1 MSEQPKKSSFF
12 EKLATFIVDK
22 RNLIFFLYVI
32 AVIASLIT
40 QGWVSV
46 CDDLTEYLPATTE
59 TRRGL
64 TVMKEEMKTFATAR
78 VLLSNVT
85 YDTARELADR
95 IEDLDGISSVDFW
108 DVDKGDDETTL
119 PSAAH
124 KTREDYIKGADA
136 LITVTFRGENDD
148 QASKDALAAV
158 EDLLQ
163 PYDTQI
169 ATDVGYSKS
178 ETLNS
183 EMGIILV
190 VAAIVIIAVLLL
202 TSRSYA
208 EVPVLLITFVAAALL
223 NKGTNFVFGEISF
236 VSDSVTVV
244 LQLAL
249 AIDYSIILLHRF
261 LEEREHAPDDRTA
274 CIIAVSAAIPS
285 ISASSLTTISGLAA
299 MMFMQFRIGFDL
311 GLVLIKA
318 ILLSMLSVFTLM
330 PGLLMLFSKAM
341 ERTRHKNFIPQ
352 IDRWGKLV
360 YHLRLVGVPVFVV
373 CIVGGFVLSNRC
385 PYVYGDN
392 AVMTERR
399 NEHQAAADR
408 VEATFGSQNIMAVVV
423 PKGDT
428 ESEKAI
434 LDQLSAMDEVDYA
447 MGLANVEAKPGY
459 YLTDKL
465 TPRQFSKMM
474 DLTYEEACILYAA
487 YTADQEDN
495 YGPIVGGIDSYTVPA
510 MDMILFIYEEKEK
523 GYVTLDEQDEEDIND
538 AYRQITDAK
547 AQMVGEHYTR
557 MVMNLNLPEEG
568 EETFAFLKTI
578 HRIVDPYYGADNVL
592 LVGNS
597 TSDYD
602 QSVSFA
608 RDNVMISVL
617 SVVFVVLV
625 LVFTFTS
632 VGLPILLILVIQG
645 SIWINFTFPTLTH
658 TNIFFMSYLIV
669 TSIQMGAN
677 IDYAIVI
684 STWYSDVKT
693 RMSPKQ
699 ALIKALDL
707 SFPTVLT
714 SGSILSAAGFLI
726 GKITTEPSIVG
737 IGQCLSRGT
746 LISMFLVMFVLPQ
759 ILVLGDRIVEK
770 TSFQMKLPAA
780 SARSQRLSG
789 ATFVN
794 GRVRGRISGFVDAE
808 IHGVIRGDIA
818 AIMSSGSFNQPGEN
832 AGGESGE
839 SPAPEKNENEPAAVS
854 GKEGAQE

>member
-1 MSEQPKKSSFF
+1 MSDQPKKSSFF

-22 RNLIFFLYVI
+22 RNLIFFLYAI
-32 AVIASLIT
+32 AIFASLIT
-40 QGWVSV
+40 QSWVSV
-46 CDDLTEYLPATTE
+46 CNDLTEYLPETTE

-64 TVMKEEMKTFATAR
+64 TLMDEEMKTYATAR
-78 VLLSNVT
+78 VLVANVT
-85 YDTARELADR
+85 YDIARDLADQ
-95 IEDLDGISSVDFW
+95 IEDIEGVSAVDFW
-108 DVDKGDDETTL
+108 DADKSPDDTTL
-119 PSAAH
+119 PSAAN
-124 KTREDYIKGADA
+124 KTIDDYIQGTDA

-148 QASKDALAAV
+148 QTSKDALARLEAFL
-158 EDLLQ
+158 ES
-163 PYDTQI
+163 YDTHI
-169 ATDVGYSKS
+169 APDVGYSQS
-178 ETLNS
+178 DTLNQ

-190 VAAIVIIAVLLL
+190 VAAIVIVAVLLL

-223 NKGTNFVFGEISF
+223 NKGTNFIFGEISF

-318 ILLSMLSVFTLM
+318 ILLSMLSVFTLL

-360 YHLRLVGVPVFVV
+360 YALRHVGVPVFIV
-373 CIVGGFVLSNRC
+373 CVIGGFVLSNQC

-392 AVMTERR
+392 AVMTVRR
-399 NEHQAAADR
+399 NEHQAATDR
-408 VEATFGSQNIMAVVV
+408 VENTFGTQNIMAIVV

-428 ESEKAI
+428 ASEKII
-434 LDQLSAMDEVDYA
+434 LQKLSALDEVDYA
-447 MGLANVEAKPGY
+447 MGLSNVEAKPGY
-459 YLTDKL
+459 CLTDQL
-465 TPRQFSKMM
+465 TPRQFSEMM
-474 DLTYEEACILYAA
+474 GLSYEEACILYAA
-487 YTADQEDN
+487 YTADHEDN

-510 MDMILFIYEEKEK
+510 MDMILFIYDEKEK
-523 GYVTLDEQDEEDIND
+523 GYVTLDDDDEKDIDD
-538 AYRQITDAK
+538 AYQQITDAQ
-547 AQMVGEHYTR
+547 AQMLGPNYTR
-557 MVMNLNLPEEG
+557 MVLNLNLPEEG
-568 EETFAFLKTI
+568 DETFAFLKTL
-578 HRIVDPYYGADNVL
+578 HSIVDPYYGEDNVY

-608 RDNVMISVL
+608 RDNLMISVL
-617 SVVFVVLV
+617 SVVFVILV
-625 LVFTFTS
+625 LVFTFMS

-645 SIWINFTFPTLTH
+645 SIWINFTFPTVMH

-684 STWYSDVKT
+684 STWYSDLKRQMT
-693 RMSPKQ
+693 PRE

-726 GKITTEPSIVG
+726 GQITSEPSIVG

-746 LISMFLVMFVLPQ
+746 IISMFLVMFVLPQ
-759 ILVLGDRIVEK
+759 ILVLGDKIVEK
-770 TSFQMKLPAA
+770 TSFKVSLP
-780 SARSQRLSG
+780 SAPIVSQRLSG
-789 ATFVN
+789 TTFVN

-808 IHGVIRGDIA
+808 IHGVVKGDIS
-818 AIMSSGSFNQPGEN
+818 AIMSSGSFDKLP
-832 AGGESGE
+832 
-839 SPAPEKNENEPAAVS
+839 
-854 GKEGAQE
+854 EGAASGDSPQEPPETAVTPDTHEEGGDVQ